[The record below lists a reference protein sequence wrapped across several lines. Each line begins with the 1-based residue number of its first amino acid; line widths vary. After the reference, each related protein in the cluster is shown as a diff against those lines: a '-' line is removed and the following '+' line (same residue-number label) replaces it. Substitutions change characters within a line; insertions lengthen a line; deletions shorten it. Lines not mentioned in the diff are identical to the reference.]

1 MARRRLGGAAAV
13 ERCSGGGGGLLVVP
27 WWCGRVDEGRATI
40 GPGGQIFCRR
50 FYVYFT
56 CLNLNL
62 NFDFDTFLSEVLF
75 SRKI

>member
-1 MARRRLGGAAAV
+1 MARRRLAGAAAV
-13 ERCSGGGGGLLVVP
+13 ELQRRRWFVGG
-27 WWCGRVDEGRATI
+27 VDEGRATI

-62 NFDFDTFLSEVLF
+62 NFDFDTFLSEALF
-75 SRKI
+75 SCKI